1 VTRLEDGA
9 FWNCTSLASV
19 TIYAPSLDYYGED
32 AFSNNADGRKIYV
45 PVTSVDTYK
54 AHASDMGASADDI
67 VPIEGITLADAA
79 DNSATIAAADG
90 ATLDVTLQGR
100 TLYKDGDWNTLCLPF
115 DVEIS
120 GSVLDGDGVD
130 VRTLSSS
137 SFEDGMLTL
146 TFTGKGDVT
155 KMEAGKPYIIKWTP
169 EQSPATNL
177 VNPVFTDVTVKSD
190 ITPTETDYVDFIG
203 TYSPVNLYTVDK
215 TNLYLGSGN
224 TLYYPADENFKLNA
238 CRAYFRL
245 KDDLT
250 AGEKAK
256 ARAFVLDFGDGEKAT
271 GIISTTTTNYTNFT
285 NSDDAWYD
293 LSGRKLSGK
302 PTQKGIYI
310 HNGKKTIIKKDN

>member
-1 VTRLEDGA
+1 MTRLEDGA

-90 ATLDVTLQGR
+90 AILDVTLQGR

-155 KMEAGKPYIIKWTP
+155 KMEAGKPYIIK
-169 EQSPATNL
+169 
-177 VNPVFTDVTVKSD
+177 
-190 ITPTETDYVDFIG
+190 
-203 TYSPVNLYTVDK
+203 
-215 TNLYLGSGN
+215 
-224 TLYYPADENFKLNA
+224 
-238 CRAYFRL
+238 
-245 KDDLT
+245 
-250 AGEKAK
+250 
-256 ARAFVLDFGDGEKAT
+256 
-271 GIISTTTTNYTNFT
+271 
-285 NSDDAWYD
+285 
-293 LSGRKLSGK
+293 
-302 PTQKGIYI
+302 
-310 HNGKKTIIKKDN
+310 